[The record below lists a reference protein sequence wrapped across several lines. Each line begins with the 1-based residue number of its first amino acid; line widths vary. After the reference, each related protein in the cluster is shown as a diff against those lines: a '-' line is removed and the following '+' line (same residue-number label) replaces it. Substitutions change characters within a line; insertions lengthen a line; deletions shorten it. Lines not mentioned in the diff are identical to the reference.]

1 MFAPYVWRIWTW
13 EKYIKGTD
21 NDTADALSRL
31 PWIISKVKYINIKGK
46 HYINIIREHLSGIYC
61 VKWIYSDTFSLMH
74 QKIDKIQRKEKV
86 LEKNLNTQTTILN
99 ICVEVEIQL
108 CLSVKTIK
116 LLYHIS
122 KSKLL
127 IGTIHNYY
135 IQVHNIQTQLLVNAS
150 IDPT

>member
-1 MFAPYVWRIWTW
+1 
-13 EKYIKGTD
+13 
-21 NDTADALSRL
+21 
-31 PWIISKVKYINIKGK
+31 
-46 HYINIIREHLSGIYC
+46 
-61 VKWIYSDTFSLMH
+61 MH

-116 LLYHIS
+116 LLYQIS